1 LNSVDFELLSIQYI
15 HTKFFQNPNVII
27 ITYFYQVQRNCHV
40 RIFKTMQSSN
50 NNNSLISN
58 FWMEKIKYYELK
70 QVMHQNDEQFIKTI
84 H

>member
-1 LNSVDFELLSIQYI
+1 
-15 HTKFFQNPNVII
+15 
-27 ITYFYQVQRNCHV
+27 
-40 RIFKTMQSSN
+40 MQSSN